1 MVRSALVR
9 LFDRVR
15 ERFLVGV
22 AREEQVDRLYDNLYD
37 QIAGLMQIQSALT
50 GGPVLKPLRHWALS
64 PDAMAVILTDLQE
77 RTRPSIVEFGC
88 GQSTV
93 IFTSWV
99 KHHGGRVTTY
109 EHDPQYAD
117 VIRKQLDACGLSSH
131 VDLRV
136 VPLVDQAPANGLPP
150 SKSYDLPNDQD
161 RFDIALVDG
170 PPYWAGEAGR
180 YYPLKWSVD
189 RLNPGGAAYLDDA
202 ARPPEQRIVAAMK
215 AGTAGVAA
223 VDLRAE
229 KGLTKLTRT

>member
-9 LFDRVR
+9 LFDRFR
-15 ERFLVGV
+15 ERLLQGV
-22 AREEQVDRLYDNLYD
+22 AREEQVERLYDNLYD
-37 QIAGLMQIQSALT
+37 QIAGLMQIQSALS

-77 RTRPSIVEFGC
+77 RTNPSIVEFGC

-109 EHDPQYAD
+109 EHDPQYAA
-117 VIRKQLDACGLSSH
+117 VIRKQLDACGLSAQ
-131 VDLRV
+131 VDLLV
-136 VPLVDQAPANGLPP
+136 VPLVDQPGVEGLPP
-150 SKSYDLPNDQD
+150 SKSYDLPAD
-161 RFDIALVDG
+161 REGFDVALIDG

-189 RLNPGGAAYLDDA
+189 RLNAGGAAYLDDA
-202 ARPPEQRIVAAMK
+202 ARIPEQRIVTVLK
-215 AGTAGVAA
+215 AGTAGVK
-223 VDLRAE
+223 VEELRAE
-229 KGLTKLTRT
+229 KGLTRLTK